1 MSQKLENVKRLYIEG
16 IRDGDAKAALDRY
29 IGARYTQHSTG
40 VGHGKQGF
48 LDFFL
53 PFLDRNPDRDIRIVR
68 AIEDG
73 PYVFCSAFQSLN
85 GGTAK
90 WVTMDLFY
98 TGSDD
103 RILEHW
109 DVIAEYVDP
118 TVSGN
123 DMVGGPEGPTGRA
136 NTETNKD
143 LVLEFVKQVLTEGH
157 ADRLD
162 QFVSADLIQRDPRLA
177 GGRDGLAAGL
187 QTGLVGSYDMLFKLI
202 GQGDLVMTFSRVFRD
217 GVDQAVFDLYR
228 VTDGLIAEHWGLAE
242 PVLPRDQWG
251 NSGKF

>member
-1 MSQKLENVKRLYIEG
+1 MSQKLENVKRLYLEG
-16 IRDGDAKAALDRY
+16 IRDGDASAALDRY
-29 IGARYTQHSTG
+29 IGERYTQHSTG

-53 PFLDRNPDRDIRIVR
+53 PFLERNPDRDIRIVR

-98 TGSDD
+98 TGADD

-109 DVIAEYVDP
+109 DVISEYVAP
-118 TVSGN
+118 TKSGEDMVSGPA
-123 DMVGGPEGPTGRA
+123 GPSLDGQTDA
-136 NTETNKD
+136 NKA

-157 ADRLD
+157 HDRLD
-162 QFVSADLIQRDPRLA
+162 QFVSAKLIQHEPRIA
-177 GGRDGLAAGL
+177 SGRDGLAEAL
-187 QTGLVGSYDMLFKLI
+187 RDGLVGSYEMLFKLI
-202 GQGDLVMTFSRVFRD
+202 GEGDLVMTFSRVYRD
-217 GVDQAVFDLYR
+217 QGAFAVFDLYR
-228 VTDGLIAEHWGLAE
+228 IEDRLIAEQWSLSE
-242 PVLPRDQWG
+242 PILPRDQWG
-251 NSGKF
+251 NNGKF

>member
-1 MSQKLENVKRLYIEG
+1 MTRKLENVTRLYMEG

-29 IGARYTQHSTG
+29 IGERYTQHSTG

-53 PFLDRNPDRDIRIVR
+53 PFLERNPDRDIRIVR
-68 AIEDG
+68 SFEDG

-109 DVIAEYVDP
+109 DVIEEYVP
-118 TVSGN
+118 VTESGE
-123 DMVGGPEGPTGRA
+123 DMVGGPSEPSDLQNTDA
-136 NTETNKD
+136 NKA
-143 LVLEFVKQVLTEGH
+143 LILEYTKQVLTERH
-157 ADRLD
+157 VHRLD
-162 QFVSADLIQRDPRLA
+162 EFVSENVIQRDPEIA
-177 GGRDGLAAGL
+177 SGRDSLLSAIKMGK
-187 QTGLVGSYDMLFKLI
+187 VGTYDMVFRVI
-202 GQGDLVMTFSRVFRD
+202 GAGDLVVTYSRVYCD
-217 GVDQAVFDLYR
+217 GTDYAVFDVYR
-228 VTDGLIAEHWGLAE
+228 VAHGLIAEHWGLSEAI
-242 PVLPRDQWG
+242 LPRDQWG

>member
-1 MSQKLENVKRLYIEG
+1 VSQKLENVKRLYLEG

-29 IGARYTQHSTG
+29 IGERYTQHSTG

-53 PFLDRNPDRDIRIVR
+53 PFLDRNPERDIRIVR

-98 TGSDD
+98 VGSDD

-109 DVIAEYVDP
+109 DVISEYAGS
-118 TVSGN
+118 TVSGEG
-123 DMVGGPEGPTGRA
+123 MVAGPARPTTTDGTGA
-136 NTETNKD
+136 NKA

-157 ADRLD
+157 FDRLTS
-162 QFVSADLIQRDPRLA
+162 FVRTDLIQHQARIA
-177 GGRDGLAAGL
+177 SGRDGLATAL
-187 QTGLVGSYDMLFKLI
+187 RTGLVGSYDMLFKLI
-202 GQGDLVMTFSRVFRD
+202 GEGDLVVTYSRVFRD
-217 GVDQAVFDLYR
+217 QADHAVFDIYR
-228 VTDGLIAEHWGLAE
+228 IEDGLIAEHWGLSE
-242 PVLPRDQWG
+242 PILPRDQWG

>member
-1 MSQKLENVKRLYIEG
+1 MSQKLENVKRLYLEG

-29 IGARYTQHSTG
+29 IGERYTQHSTG

-109 DVIAEYVDP
+109 DVISEYVASTP
-118 TVSGN
+118 SGE
-123 DMVGGPEGPTGRA
+123 DMVGGPAGSTTTNGTEA
-136 NTETNKD
+136 NKA
-143 LVLEFVKQVLTEGH
+143 LVREFVKQVLTEGQI
-157 ADRLD
+157 DRLAR
-162 QFVSADLIQRDPRLA
+162 FVSADLIQHEPRIS
-177 GGRDGLAAGL
+177 GGRDGLASAL
-187 QTGLVGSYDMLFKLI
+187 RTGLVGSYDMLFKLI
-202 GQGDLVMTFSRVFRD
+202 GEGDLVVTYSRVFRD
-217 GVDQAVFDLYR
+217 QADHAVFDVYR
-228 VTDGLIAEHWGLAE
+228 IDQGLIVEHWGLSE
-242 PVLPRDQWG
+242 PILPRDQWG